1 MKSIISW
8 SCDGETY
15 ALINFDENFVP
26 CFVHGTH
33 TANNIFKRET
43 FIRNN
48 PAFLTN
54 SGSFAYNWNTGTLYI
69 IPEENTGQIP
79 FEVSYAKLESLLE
92 VKGMSDF
99 TVEGLTFTGVSSSY
113 ICDGGYYALL
123 SNVERRRKNM
133 EGDRLRHGAIVT
145 SNVRNL
151 LIRDCDFIGIGCN
164 GIQLCDRTVK
174 ASVHDNRFV
183 DVAMSGV
190 SIGNPTINWSNPGN
204 QNFAISVINNYFEH
218 ISYDYPN
225 AACIF
230 LGITDGAMVRN
241 NTING
246 CGYSGIYGGWGW
258 DSVTYEPGEEVNL
271 RNVEISYNKV
281 SNFMDVCRDGAAIYV
296 TGGNAALTHVKRFNS
311 IHHNYAFLKESGH
324 TYRRGYYLDGATTA
338 FILSRFTSLP
348 IVSLYFVCQMED
360 IIKCA
365 IGFILI
371 KKGIW
376 LNNLVEAEKKIH

>member
-1 MKSIISW
+1 MAFS
-8 SCDGETY
+8 
-15 ALINFDENFVP
+15 FV
-26 CFVHGTH
+26 
-33 TANNIFKRET
+33 
-43 FIRNN
+43 
-48 PAFLTN
+48 
-54 SGSFAYNWNTGTLYI
+54 
-69 IPEENTGQIP
+69 
-79 FEVSYAKLESLLE
+79 
-92 VKGMSDF
+92 
-99 TVEGLTFTGVSSSY
+99 
-113 ICDGGYYALL
+113 
-123 SNVERRRKNM
+123 
-133 EGDRLRHGAIVT
+133 
-145 SNVRNL
+145 
-151 LIRDCDFIGIGCN
+151 
-164 GIQLCDRTVK
+164 TVK

-190 SIGNPTINWSNPGN
+190 SIGNPTMNWSNPGN

-246 CGYSGIYGGWGW
+246 CGYSGIYVGWGW